1 MKFRITVLAF
11 LGLLLPMSAS
21 AGFVFTIDNYTT
33 TELAF
38 SISGTFDADTIGDN
52 PGILAIK
59 KDWSN
64 NLNLHTE
71 LWAGAPTITTDTLK
85 FNGIQHNTTINT
97 VDDPNALYADSLWLY
112 NVGGDQAPFTAGFEV
127 SGSIVLTGNF
137 DPILNPWSK
146 IELVSGFYW
155 DPPSSQTN
163 GDYARLEAVAVLPVS
178 VPAMLPLFA
187 LGLAGLGWSRR
198 KKA

>member
-1 MKFRITVLAF
+1 MKFRITVLAL
-11 LGLLLPMSAS
+11 LGQLLPMSAS
-21 AGFVFTIDNYTT
+21 AALVLTIDNYTS
-33 TELAF
+33 TELSF
-38 SISGTFDADTIGDN
+38 SISGAFDADTIGDN

-59 KDWSN
+59 KDWTN

-71 LWAGAPTITTDTLK
+71 LWTGAPTITTDTLK
-85 FNGIQHNTTINT
+85 FNGTQHNTTINT

-112 NVGGDQAPFTAGFEV
+112 NVGGDQVPFTAGFEV
-127 SGSIVLTGNF
+127 SGSVVLNGTF
-137 DPILNPWSK
+137 DPILNPWNT

-155 DPPSSQTN
+155 EPPGSQTN
-163 GDYARLEAVAVLPVS
+163 GDYARLEAVAVPVL
-178 VPAMLPLFA
+178 ATLPLFA